1 MLSVPAFMQ
10 GIVTDNPTE
19 DYTHNFNKMMVLYR
33 LLGGRPGISISTTHE
48 NGTEFDI
55 KARTIRDAKGINTYI
70 NSVTYTVYGNKYS
83 IVSECEQKLVHVN
96 IRKMTE

>member
-48 NGTEFDI
+48 NGTGFDI
-55 KARTIRDAKGINTYI
+55 KTRTKRDATSVNRYI
-70 NSVTYTVYGNKYS
+70 NQVTYTVYGNKYF

-96 IRKMTE
+96 ISKANS